1 MRFLFVH
8 QNFPGQFRHVAQA
21 LAEDPRHEVVGIG
34 DVRTVKPGR
43 AMHPRLQVVA
53 YPSPRG
59 GGQQTHPYLRNF
71 EGQVR
76 RGQKLFRAAMQLKA
90 TGFVPDV
97 VVVHPGWGE
106 ALFLRE
112 LFPAARHI
120 HYCEYFYRA
129 DGGDVGFDPE
139 FPVTVDGRAGVHV
152 KNSAQL
158 LGLTQCDAGISPTLW
173 QRSRYPA
180 EYQPRIRVLHE
191 GIDTARARPDA
202 QAVLAVGGRRFRA
215 GDEIVTFVARNLE
228 PYRGFHGFMR
238 ALPGLQALRPAAQIL
253 IVGGDEVSYGR
264 RLPAGESYRQKYRA
278 EIADRIDASR
288 IHFLGKLPYDDY
300 LKVLQVSAAHV
311 YLTYPFVLS
320 WSMLEAMACGCL
332 VVASAT
338 APVQEMIVDGENG
351 LLTDFFD
358 ADMLAR
364 KVAGALADP
373 QAHAPI
379 RARAR
384 AFVVQNHDLR
394 THCLPAWVDFLTQGE
409 DTTDGRS

>member
-8 QNFPGQFRHVAQA
+8 QNFPAQFRHVALA
-21 LAEDPRHEVVGIG
+21 LADDLRHEVVGIG
-34 DVRTVKPGR
+34 DARTVKPGR
-43 AMHPRLQVVA
+43 AMHPRLAVVV
-53 YPSPRG
+53 YQSPRG
-59 GGQQTHPYLRNF
+59 GGQHTHPYLRDF

-76 RGQKLFRAAMQLKA
+76 RGQKLFRAATQLKA
-90 TGFVPDV
+90 KGFLPDV

-120 HYCEYFYRA
+120 HYCEYFYHA

-139 FPVTVDGRAGVHV
+139 FPVTLDGRARVHV
-152 KNSAQL
+152 RNSAQL
-158 LGLTQCDAGISPTLW
+158 LGLTQCHSGISPTRW

-180 EYQPRIRVLHE
+180 EYQPRISVLHE
-191 GIDTARARPDA
+191 GVDTTLVRPEPR
-202 QAVLAVGGRRFRA
+202 AVLEAAGSTFRA

-228 PYRGFHGFMR
+228 PYRGFHCFMR
-238 ALPGLQALRPAAQIL
+238 ALSGLQAMRPAAQFL

-264 RLPAGESYRQKYRA
+264 RLPEGESYRQKYSA
-278 EIADRIDASR
+278 EVRDQVDWSR
-288 IHFLGKLPYDDY
+288 VHFLGKLPYGEY

-320 WSMLEAMACGCL
+320 WSMLEAMAAGCL
-332 VVASAT
+332 VIGSAT
-338 APVQEMIVDGENG
+338 PPVQEMIVHGENG

-358 ADMLAR
+358 HETLAR

-373 QAHAPI
+373 QSFAPI
-379 RARAR
+379 RQRAR
-384 AFVVQNHDLR
+384 EFVRQNYDLQTR
-394 THCLPAWVDFLTQGE
+394 CLPAWVDFLTQ
-409 DTTDGRS
+409 R